1 MVMALGY
8 AGTGCTQIAE
18 RPAAPEGI
26 AHAQPS
32 IPPIGED
39 ASDITAFTENASV
52 RKGDSYGLLVLKGS
66 STSLNMSGGS
76 IHKLIV
82 KDASQVS
89 IQGGVVQEMY
99 LYDTCSL
106 VITGGKIDT
115 VSGYGHNAIT
125 VKGRAQIGKVQG
137 YGAPKLVVDGADARV
152 DTIQYFTKCG
162 CVDQSQKV
170 RIDLS
175 GGTFNTIGTGSTE
188 VALNVTGY
196 DLRKSAYGGK
206 HGYGLVKGK
215 WKDGT
220 SFSFDLADKSTFSHT
235 DLHGLQLPFGH

>member
-8 AGTGCTQIAE
+8 AGIGCTRIAE
-18 RPAAPEGI
+18 RPAVPEGI

-32 IPPIGED
+32 IPPIGAN
-39 ASDITAFTENASV
+39 ASDVTTFTENASI
-52 RKGDSYGLLVLKGS
+52 REGDSYGILVIKGS
-66 STSLNMSGGS
+66 NTALNMSGGS
-76 IHKLIV
+76 VHKLIV
-82 KDASQVS
+82 KDSSLVS

-99 LYDTCSL
+99 LYDACSL
-106 VITGGKIDT
+106 VITGGKIDA
-115 VSGYGHNAIT
+115 VLGYGHNPIT
-125 VKGRAQIGKVQG
+125 VRERAHIGKVHG
-137 YGAPKLVVDGADARV
+137 YGAPKLVVDGIDARV
-152 DTIQYFTKCG
+152 DTIQYFSKCG

-175 GGTFNTIGTGSTE
+175 GGNFGAVGTGSTE

-196 DLRKSAYGGK
+196 DLHKSAYGGK

-220 SFSFDLADKSTFSHT
+220 NFSFDLADKSTFSHT
-235 DLHGLQLPFGH
+235 DLYSLRLP